1 MIIIKAPIL
10 FEIQDFQERSG
21 RISMQITLSSFINF
35 IEKNNRQQLNDRS
48 AAGCN
53 ISTYLGLVTNTAKRY
68 GWTCFDREKFFLHLV
83 AQLQEILNP

>member
-1 MIIIKAPIL
+1 MNMIIIKAPIL

-35 IEKNNRQQLNDRS
+35 IEK
-48 AAGCN
+48 
-53 ISTYLGLVTNTAKRY
+53 
-68 GWTCFDREKFFLHLV
+68 FFLHLV